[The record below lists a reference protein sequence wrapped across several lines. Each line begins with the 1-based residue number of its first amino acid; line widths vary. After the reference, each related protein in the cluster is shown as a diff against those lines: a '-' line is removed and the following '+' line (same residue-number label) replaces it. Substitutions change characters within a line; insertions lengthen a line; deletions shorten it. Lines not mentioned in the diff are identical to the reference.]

1 MTPPKIFKSA
11 SSSRPDRYRPRF
23 STSPRLAQVISHSR
37 GFLPLLHLHSRLH
50 WELDEGNMLY
60 PLLGLVPGATLL
72 SRAGECSELP
82 RAWQGCGPQS
92 GLMSDIVV
100 RSDLRLVL
108 EEKQTGA
115 QGHLEGKKGTQ
126 DDRLGNR
133 NRRGESLKG
142 KQVQAGIILKACEA
156 GDFDQNL
163 QKPDC
168 HFAESGHAGCPAPR
182 TGGPKTLLRLISQGL
197 QGVYGPN
204 ALRSLENAILP
215 ESARRNS
222 DERVCGSRK
231 FTQDRK
237 ASRSYT
243 DLSKCVDIT
252 PVASGKDAFRNG
264 TSFLTSLFILLSVM
278 SHMWG
283 WARVPGDTVLPADH
297 LGRRFT
303 PRKVY
308 MEKISTRIIFPS
320 VKHRTSCHVRVGAG
334 TSRLLLS
341 EGLLRAVYVLPGQT
355 PKPPRPKDYTIARA
369 IKDAFYRR
377 SSTRSFD
384 VDTNVYRSSP
394 LDYTGS
400 SYCLYITIL
409 EDQQHV
415 FGLQQAENTILRW

>member
-92 GLMSDIVV
+92 GLMSDIVI

-133 NRRGESLKG
+133 NRRGES
-142 KQVQAGIILKACEA
+142 CEA

-182 TGGPKTLLRLISQGL
+182 TGGPKTLLRLILQGL

-222 DERVCGSRK
+222 DERVCE
-231 FTQDRK
+231 
-237 ASRSYT
+237 
-243 DLSKCVDIT
+243 
-252 PVASGKDAFRNG
+252 
-264 TSFLTSLFILLSVM
+264 SFLTSLFIPLRVM

-283 WARVPGDTVLPADH
+283 WVRVPGDTVLPADH
-297 LGRRFT
+297 LGRRST

-308 MEKISTRIIFPS
+308 MEKISTRIIFVAPDKLPHPS
-320 VKHRTSCHVRVGAG
+320 RCWDIQARSTSQSPIAI
-334 TSRLLLS
+334 TMS
-341 EGLLRAVYVLPGQT
+341 Y
-355 PKPPRPKDYTIARA
+355 PKDSLERFMFCQGTDSKAS
-369 IKDAFYRR
+369 KTER
-377 SSTRSFD
+377 SYNSKS
-384 VDTNVYRSSP
+384 NQGCILPP
-394 LDYTGS
+394 LEYEV
-400 SYCLYITIL
+400 I
-409 EDQQHV
+409 
-415 FGLQQAENTILRW
+415 